1 MQDIDELKSVI
12 RNCERLFPEDL
23 GLANAREIKRTF
35 TSLKRENQMKK
46 LAAEVELKL
55 RAIYFNVIRPERVEG
70 IVKVGA
76 VHHVHT
82 SGAWQSQ
89 HTSHLTRHTS
99 LVAPHASSVCMGSMY
114 AYPPLPSP
122 PSVYLRGDH
131 NAERHPLPAV
141 LRHQIVPAHGTCHAQ
156 HPACPRH
163 VNTPA

>member
-76 VHHVHT
+76 AHQRV
-82 SGAWQSQ
+82 WQPNTQ
-89 HTSHLTRHTS
+89 TSHLTRPPHTN
-99 LVAPHASSVCMGSMY
+99 SSVCMGSVHG
-114 AYPPLPSP
+114 PPPRLSSASPSTKR
-122 PSVYLRGDH
+122 SR
-131 NAERHPLPAV
+131 R
-141 LRHQIVPAHGTCHAQ
+141 
-156 HPACPRH
+156 
-163 VNTPA
+163 